1 MSLNRL
7 IKIIFCLLAGIL
19 ALIVAFILFRYQHAS
34 VRRPVD
40 RYAGNIEQV
49 CSSVDADG
57 DGIDDQTD
65 ILENALRYAATR
77 PKYKSKYYE
86 NGYPDDGFG
95 VCTDLVAF
103 ALRDAGY
110 DLMQLVSED
119 IRANGSGYDVD
130 APDANID
137 FRRVRNLRV
146 YLEGHAVKLTTD
158 KKDIEAW
165 QGGDIIVFEN
175 HIGIVSDRRNAE
187 GLPYIIHHNDPW
199 QTAYEQDILGSRDDI
214 TGHYR
219 ISE

>member
-1 MSLNRL
+1 MIANRTVKRL
-7 IKIIFCLLAGIL
+7 LFFLAICLLMI
-19 ALIVAFILFRYQHAS
+19 IVYTLLRYQHTSAK
-34 VRRPVD
+34 RPAD
-40 RYAGNIEQV
+40 KYAGNTRQIK
-49 CSSVDADG
+49 SSHDADQ

-65 ILENALRYAATR
+65 ILESALRYTATR
-77 PKYKSKYYE
+77 PKYKSSYYE
-86 NGYPDDGFG
+86 NGYPDDGYG

-103 ALRDAGY
+103 ALKDAGY
-110 DLMQLVSED
+110 DLMQLVDND
-119 IRANGSGYDVD
+119 IKAHGAAYDVD
-130 APDANID
+130 VPDANID

-175 HIGIVSDRRNAE
+175 HIGIVSDRRNTE
-187 GLPYIIHHNDPW
+187 GVPYIIHHNDPW
-199 QTAYEQDILGSRDDI
+199 QNAYEQDILGNREDI

>member
-1 MSLNRL
+1 MIANRTVKRL
-7 IKIIFCLLAGIL
+7 LFFLAICLLMI
-19 ALIVAFILFRYQHAS
+19 IVYTLLRYQHTSAK
-34 VRRPVD
+34 RPAD
-40 RYAGNIEQV
+40 KYAGNTRQIK
-49 CSSVDADG
+49 SNHDADQ

-65 ILENALRYAATR
+65 ILESALRYTATR
-77 PKYKSKYYE
+77 PKYKSSYYE
-86 NGYPDDGFG
+86 NGYPDDGYG

-103 ALRDAGY
+103 ALKDAGY
-110 DLMQLVSED
+110 DLMQLVDND
-119 IRANGSGYDVD
+119 IKEHGAAYDVD
-130 APDANID
+130 VPDANID

-175 HIGIVSDRRNAE
+175 HIGIVSDRRNTE
-187 GLPYIIHHNDPW
+187 GVPYIIHHNDPW
-199 QTAYEQDILGSRDDI
+199 QNAYEQDILGNREDI

>member
-1 MSLNRL
+1 MIANRKVKRLLL
-7 IKIIFCLLAGIL
+7 IFAICLLMI
-19 ALIVAFILFRYQHAS
+19 IVYTLLRYQHTSAK
-34 VRRPVD
+34 RPAD
-40 RYAGNIEQV
+40 KYAGNIRQIK
-49 CSSVDADG
+49 SSHDADG

-65 ILENALRYAATR
+65 ILESALRYTATR
-77 PKYKSKYYE
+77 PKYKSSYYE
-86 NGYPDDGFG
+86 NGYPDDGYG

-103 ALRDAGY
+103 ALKDAGY
-110 DLMQLVSED
+110 DLMQLVDND
-119 IRANGSGYDVD
+119 IKEHGAAYDVD
-130 APDANID
+130 VPDANID

-175 HIGIVSDRRNAE
+175 HIGIVSDRRNTE
-187 GLPYIIHHNDPW
+187 GVPYIIHHNDPW
-199 QTAYEQDILGSRDDI
+199 QNAYEQDILGNREDI

>member
-19 ALIVAFILFRYQHAS
+19 ALIVAYVLLRYQHTSA
-34 VRRPVD
+34 RRPAD
-40 RYAGNIEQV
+40 KYGGNIERV

-65 ILENALRYAATR
+65 ILESALRYTATR
-77 PKYKSKYYE
+77 PKYKSSYYE
-86 NGYPDDGFG
+86 NGYPDDGYG

-103 ALRDAGY
+103 ALKDAGY
-110 DLMQLVSED
+110 DLMQLVDND
-119 IRANGSGYDVD
+119 IKAHGAAYDVD
-130 APDANID
+130 VPDANID

-175 HIGIVSDRRNAE
+175 HIGIVSDRRNTE
-187 GLPYIIHHNDPW
+187 GVPYIIHHNDPW
-199 QTAYEQDILGSRDDI
+199 QNAYEQDILGNREDI